1 VSKIEDIASQHLGK
15 AGDGSVVKPYV
26 TPDSVDA
33 SLLVP
38 IPRKLNRDQYNI
50 EEHNLPFIG
59 YDTWN
64 CYEFSFLLDSGYPVS
79 GILKIVYPCDSKY
92 IVESKSIK
100 LYLNSFNMMTITGDY
115 IEAINEA
122 TALIS
127 HTLSKALETT
137 VKVYFHVKTYGDDA
151 DFMFGQFEPLEEAVD
166 IEKDNFNYYNEDP
179 NILKKENKGALSN
192 FAVKTNALRSNC
204 RVTNQP
210 DWGDV
215 FIIVKGEEVPTKLSL
230 LQYIISMRKENH
242 FHEEICE
249 CIFKRLYTLLPKA
262 KILVACLYTRRGG
275 IDINPVRTNDINLM
289 SETNLIN
296 DLIDYKVPFT
306 KTARQ

>member
-1 VSKIEDIASQHLGK
+1 MSKIEDIASQHLGK
-15 AGDGSVVKPYV
+15 AGDGSVVKPYI

-50 EEHNLPFIG
+50 EEDNLPFIG

-79 GILKIVYPCDSKY
+79 GILKIVYPCDSKF

-100 LYLNSFNMMTITGDY
+100 LYLNSFNMMTIPGDY

-151 DFMFGQFEPLEEAVD
+151 DFMLGQFEPLEEAVD

-179 NILKKENKGALSN
+179 NILKKENKGALDN

-215 FIIVKGEEVPTKLSL
+215 FIVIKGEEVPTKLSL

-249 CIFKRLYTLLPKA
+249 CIFKRLHTLLPKA